1 LASTL
6 KEVADGEAMGLR
18 DTSLFNLVEE
28 DPVRNLD
35 FELMHGLKTAA
46 DACVVTVAIFSHLN
60 FGQENG
66 NSGGGGDY

>member
-1 LASTL
+1 
-6 KEVADGEAMGLR
+6 MGLMR

-46 DACVVTVAIFSHLN
+46 EACVVTVAIFSHLN

-66 NSGGGGDY
+66 ISGGGGDY